1 MVASACGEPVRNRP
15 HPNGA
20 GSRVDD
26 GPRTPMR
33 PASRTDRTARRV
45 AGVLVASGL
54 ALVGSFAAA
63 TVAGADTDSPPALA
77 VVLDG
82 RGAAF
87 DGAVEITCE
96 SPAVADAHGVE
107 IGSAVRSTRDNFSVP
122 TGGTSTLT
130 IADLTAGSACSV
142 TATGPTAADLGAV
155 DGGTPLV
162 GADGQLRGVAVT
174 VDRGTTA
181 TAHLTYTIP
190 FAIASSRSHTEAHT
204 TTAAGSGSA
213 ASTPPPLPGS
223 DRAASAAAPVALA
236 AARST
241 TTAPSAAL
249 PDTSGSGTTPVL
261 ASIGVL
267 LCGAAAYVLVLRDR
281 KEPHIHD

>member
-1 MVASACGEPVRNRP
+1 
-15 HPNGA
+15 
-20 GSRVDD
+20 
-26 GPRTPMR
+26 MR
-33 PASRTDRTARRV
+33 LASRTDHRPRRV
-45 AGVLVASGL
+45 AGVVVATGL
-54 ALVGSFAAA
+54 ALLASFVAASG
-63 TVAGADTDSPPALA
+63 AGAADA
-77 VVLDG
+77 
-82 RGAAF
+82 
-87 DGAVEITCE
+87 
-96 SPAVADAHGVE
+96 SPAVAIVLDGNGAAFTGRVEIMCESPVLPAADGVD
-107 IGSAVRSTRDNFSVP
+107 IGSAARATREPFSVP
-122 TGGTSTLT
+122 ADGTTTLT

-142 TATGPTAADLGAV
+142 TASGPTAADLGAV

-190 FAIASSRSHTEAHT
+190 FAIASSRPHSEATT

-241 TTAPSAAL
+241 TTASSAAL
-249 PDTSGSGTTPVL
+249 PDTSGSGTTLVL

-267 LCGAAAYVLVLRDR
+267 LCGAAAYALVLRDR
-281 KEPHIHD
+281 REPHTHE

>member
-63 TVAGADTDSPPALA
+63 TVAGADTTSPPALA

-82 RGAAF
+82 RGA
-87 DGAVEITCE
+87 
-96 SPAVADAHGVE
+96 
-107 IGSAVRSTRDNFSVP
+107 
-122 TGGTSTLT
+122 
-130 IADLTAGSACSV
+130 ACSV

-181 TAHLTYTIP
+181 TAYLTFHIP
-190 FAIASSRSHTEAHT
+190 FAIASSAPNGANT
-204 TTAAGSGSA
+204 TTATGSGSA
-213 ASTPPPLPGS
+213 ASTPPPLPGG
-223 DRAASAAAPVALA
+223 DGAASAAAPVALA

-241 TTAPSAAL
+241 TT
-249 PDTSGSGTTPVL
+249 
-261 ASIGVL
+261 
-267 LCGAAAYVLVLRDR
+267 
-281 KEPHIHD
+281 

>member
-1 MVASACGEPVRNRP
+1 
-15 HPNGA
+15 
-20 GSRVDD
+20 
-26 GPRTPMR
+26 MR
-33 PASRTDRTARRV
+33 LPSRTDRHPRRV
-45 AGVLVASGL
+45 AGVVVASGI
-54 ALVGSFAAA
+54 ALLTVLAAA
-63 TVAGADTDSPPALA
+63 PTAGATDTPPALA

-87 DGAVEITCE
+87 SGAVDVMCE
-96 SPAVADAHGVE
+96 SPAVPEADGVDIGTAAHG
-107 IGSAVRSTRDNFSVP
+107 AHLPFSVP
-122 TGGTSTLT
+122 ADGTTTLT
-130 IADLTAGSACSV
+130 IADLSAGTACSV
-142 TATGPTAADLGAV
+142 TASGPTAAHLGAV

-181 TAHLTYTIP
+181 TADLTYDIP
-190 FAIASSRSHTEAHT
+190 FAIASSPSHSGATT

-213 ASTPPPLPGS
+213 ASTPPALPGG

-241 TTAPSAAL
+241 TTASSAAL
-249 PDTSGSGTTPVL
+249 PDTSGSGTTLVL

-267 LCGAAAYVLVLRDR
+267 LCGGASYVLVLRNR
-281 KEPHIHD
+281 KEPHTHD

>member
-1 MVASACGEPVRNRP
+1 
-15 HPNGA
+15 
-20 GSRVDD
+20 
-26 GPRTPMR
+26 MR

-54 ALVGSFAAA
+54 ALVASFAAA
-63 TVAGADTDSPPALA
+63 SVAGADTASPPALA
-77 VVLDG
+77 IVLDG

-87 DGAVEITCE
+87 AGAVEITCE
-96 SPAVADAHGVE
+96 SPAVAAAHGVD
-107 IGSAVRSTRDNFSVP
+107 IGSAVRSTRETFSVP

-130 IADLTAGSACSV
+130 IADLIAGSACSV

-181 TAHLTYTIP
+181 TAYLTFHIP
-190 FAIASSRSHTEAHT
+190 FAIASSAPKGANT
-204 TTAAGSGSA
+204 TTATGSGSA
-213 ASTPPPLPGS
+213 ASTPPPLPGG
-223 DRAASAAAPVALA
+223 DGAASAAAPVALA

-241 TTAPSAAL
+241 TTASSAAL
-249 PDTSGSGTTPVL
+249 PDTSGSGTTLVL

-267 LCGAAAYVLVLRDR
+267 LCGAAAYALVLRDR
-281 KEPHIHD
+281 KEPHTHD